1 MKSRNRLKYTFA
13 LILLCAITTLSFAQN
28 TIQGKVY
35 YNDDNS
41 IVTKGIVKA
50 YDMSGVYVA
59 TSSIQSSG
67 TYSIGNLGGTEYDII
82 AFPNMGEE
90 DDSFIPTGY
99 PNVIDPNA
107 TTPILA
113 QGIVINKDIYV
124 TRTTVIVG
132 NRFSSYINGNVSENN
147 RPISDAIVL
156 VKSQE
161 NIVACAVT
169 DASGKYIINNVPI
182 GDYILV
188 IHRLGDESASRSVS
202 LGLEGLE
209 KINVNIEPL
218 KNSSKDK
225 SNPVAFK
232 LNQNYPNPFNP
243 STLISYTISKDSYV
257 GIKVYNSLGELVQVL
272 SNANQKAGAY
282 TVNFDGT
289 GLSSGIYFYTLE
301 AVSENS
307 SFTDTK
313 RMVLVK

>member
-1 MKSRNRLKYTFA
+1 MKSRNRLKYTFV
-13 LILLCAITTLSFAQN
+13 LILLCAMTTLSFAQN
-28 TIQGKVY
+28 TIKGTVY
-35 YNDDNS
+35 FSDDNS
-41 IVTKGIVKA
+41 HVTKGIVKA
-50 YDMSGVYVA
+50 FTLSGVYVA
-59 TSSIQSSG
+59 SSVINSDG
-67 TYSIGNLGGTEYDII
+67 TYSIGNLNSTEYDIFG
-82 AFPNMGEE
+82 FPGITEE
-90 DDSFIPTGY
+90 DSFVPTGY

-113 QGIVINKDIYV
+113 QGIMLNKNIYV
-124 TRTTVIVG
+124 TRTTIIVG
-132 NRFSSYINGNVSENN
+132 NRFSAQISGNVSESNK
-147 RPISDAIVL
+147 PISDAIVL

-202 LGLEGLE
+202 LGIEGLE

-289 GLSSGIYFYTLE
+289 GFSSGIYFYTLE